1 MTLRLGV
8 CAAPDAHSSGPR
20 TAQLP
25 GSRRR
30 STNALSAAQRWLPAA
45 RSRGSNIG
53 RLRATPSNEQR
64 LDTQAPLR
72 SIVIGTDGS
81 PSAEAAVRRGAEVAR
96 GSGARVHLVTAYP
109 DIPSYRET
117 IRSSA
122 KAEAIDLRE
131 VADGVLARAAREL
144 EAEGVEVEMHA
155 REGDPADVIIRVA
168 EEKDAELIVVGSRGL
183 TGLQRFLL
191 GSVSSKLS
199 HHAPTSLMVVRDD

>member
-1 MTLRLGV
+1 M
-8 CAAPDAHSSGPR
+8 SPR
-20 TAQLP
+20 TDSG
-25 GSRRR
+25 GSPSKTPFSYPATGPD
-30 STNALSAAQRWLPAA
+30 STDAVSAAQGWLPAFSYREA
-45 RSRGSNIG
+45 NPG
-53 RLRATPSNEQR
+53 RLRPTEQQR
-64 LDTQAPLR
+64 KTRHLSPLR

-96 GSGARVHLVTAYP
+96 GSGARVHLVTVYP

-144 EAEGVEVEMHA
+144 EAEGVEVETHA
-155 REGDPADVIIRVA
+155 REGDPADVIIQVA
-168 EEKDAELIVVGSRGL
+168 EETDAELIVVGSRGL

-199 HHAPTSLMVVRDD
+199 QHAPTSLMVVRDD